1 MDFQT
6 KRKPNTTILSFI
18 TKFGKKYIKIIIC
31 TCILTLYS
39 SIYFGDFCWFIEY
52 GYPLFTEKGNKIK
65 QQKYKNYWQYKF
77 FFSYLPWKKIRI
89 NNGSFWPKV
98 WMLTRYIY
106 LAVHVKNEIPFIFE
120 KERKW
125 PSQGLHL
132 LCMSFVLWVFFK
144 CM

>member
-1 MDFQT
+1 MA
-6 KRKPNTTILSFI
+6 K
-18 TKFGKKYIKIIIC
+18 KKYNYMYVYTYIIHELINLFWWFLENIIFISK
-31 TCILTLYS
+31 TNPS
-39 SIYFGDFCWFIEY
+39 WFIEY
-52 GYPLFTEKGNKIK
+52 GYPLFTEKGNKIE

-125 PSQGLHL
+125 SSQGLHL
-132 LCMSFVLWVFFK
+132 LCMSFVLGVFFK